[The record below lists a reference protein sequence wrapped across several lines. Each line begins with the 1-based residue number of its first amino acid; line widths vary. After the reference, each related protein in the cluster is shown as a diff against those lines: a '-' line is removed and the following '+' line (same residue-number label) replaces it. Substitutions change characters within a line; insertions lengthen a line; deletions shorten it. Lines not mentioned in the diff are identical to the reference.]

1 MKKRELVEYDF
12 TKPIKLLEYRRP
24 GFDIMFY
31 SALLAILVAIVLAL
45 ICVHDGKIQVRFD
58 LVRVIISL
66 PLVVLALVFKQLLDE
81 LRIYPKKLMK
91 KNIWTIEEMMA
102 LTKKDRKETENIMTH
117 VLESCFVVDINN
129 IKNKK

>member
-1 MKKRELVEYDF
+1 MEKRKLVQYDF

-45 ICVHDGKIQVRFD
+45 ICVHDGKIKIQFD

-91 KNIWTIEEMMA
+91 KNIWTIEEMMT

-129 IKNKK
+129 IKNK